1 MSNDSGSMIPPRPER
16 PAAEQAARA
25 GYVGPTAH
33 QPQQPGTERPAYA
46 APGGAAQTGA
56 FAGPQANGSSQ
67 PGFPPQSPPTY
78 AWAQPEPKPKKAKSG
93 IGAKVAGL
101 MVVAA
106 LIGGGVGLGGA
117 WIGFNSFGNDDSQQ
131 VTSSSATGTQS
142 VTINNPDD
150 VNETAA
156 IAAKALPSVVTIE
169 AASDSAGGSGSGV
182 VLSEDGYVLTNT
194 HVVTL
199 GGEAAHAQLRVT
211 MSDGTLYDATIVGT
225 DPTYD
230 LAVIKLEGAS
240 GLTPI
245 TFADSSKLN
254 VGDTSVAIGAPMGLN
269 NTVTTGVIS
278 NVNRAIEIASSAAPE
293 DESTEGDSGGQQSPW
308 FFDLPGQEQ
317 GQGTTTNESIK
328 IAVLQTDA
336 AINPGNSGGALVN
349 GSGELIG
356 INVAIA
362 TANSSSGEGG
372 SIGLGFAIP
381 ANIADRVANE
391 IIENGS
397 ATHGLLGA
405 SVAPAASVEGT
416 TTTGAYI
423 AEDPIAGGGA
433 DEGGLQKGDVI
444 TKVDG
449 VRVNDAIDLT
459 AQIRANA
466 AGTTVTITYVRDGSE
481 HEAEVTLGEM

>member
-1 MSNDSGSMIPPRPER
+1 MSNESGSMIPPRPER
-16 PAAEQAARA
+16 PAAEQAARG
-25 GYVGPTAH
+25 GYVGPSA
-33 QPQQPGTERPAYA
+33 PQPGAPQYA
-46 APGGAAQTGA
+46 APGAATQAGA
-56 FAGPQANGSSQ
+56 FTGQGGADASQ
-67 PGFPPQSPPTY
+67 PGFPPPTTPTY

-106 LIGGGVGLGGA
+106 LIGGGAGLGGA
-117 WIGFNSFGNDDSQQ
+117 WIGFNSFGDGTAQEVS
-131 VTSSSATGTQS
+131 SSSATGTQS
-142 VTINNPDD
+142 VTINNPED

-211 MSDGTLYDATIVGT
+211 MSDGTLYNATIVGT

-230 LAVIKLEGAS
+230 LAVIKLEDAS

-278 NVNRAIEIASSAAPE
+278 NVNRAIEIASSAAPD
-293 DESTEGDSGGQQSPW
+293 DESTEGDGGQQSPW

-317 GQGTTTNESIK
+317 GEGTTPTNESIK

-381 ANIADRVANE
+381 ANIANRVANE

-397 ATHGLLGA
+397 ASHGLLGA

-423 AEDPIAGGGA
+423 AEDPVAGGGA
-433 DEGGLQKGDVI
+433 EKGGLQKGDVI

-466 AGTTVTITYVRDGSE
+466 AGATVTITYVRDGSE